1 MTRPTV
7 PRVAEMASIG
17 LDDHPRA
24 ALARTVDGL
33 GFPRWKDSGFTPI
46 GGSTFSI
53 DGRPAA
59 TVAYARGVQRI
70 TDTIVSG
77 ARHINYA
84 ATTQPSQRRV
94 RGRQVELNWILERR
108 AVLTFKRSKR
118 TVVLTATP
126 ATPSLAREMYR
137 LATRP

>member
-1 MTRPTV
+1 
-7 PRVAEMASIG
+7 
-17 LDDHPRA
+17 
-24 ALARTVDGL
+24 VDWL
-33 GFPRWKDSGFTPI
+33 GFPRWEDSGFTPI

-70 TDTIVSG
+70 TYTIVSG
-77 ARHINYA
+77 TDHINCAA
-84 ATTQPSQRRV
+84 ATQTSQRRV
-94 RGRQVELNWILERR
+94 RGRQVELNWILARG
-108 AVLTFKRSKR
+108 AVLTFKRNER
-118 TVVLTATP
+118 TVVLTGTP